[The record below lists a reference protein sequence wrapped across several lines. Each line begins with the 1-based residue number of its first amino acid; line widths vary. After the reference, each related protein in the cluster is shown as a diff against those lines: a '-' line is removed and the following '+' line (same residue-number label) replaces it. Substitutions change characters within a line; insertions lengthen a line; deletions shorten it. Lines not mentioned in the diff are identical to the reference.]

1 MILLLLTSSIYAQ
14 PAKTETDESKL
25 SPNVNG
31 NWMVGYQDAELGFVE
46 GTAIID
52 RNDVTVNLYHPKDG
66 SIHTLESVSV
76 EWLSKTR
83 MRVRL
88 HGESPHGE
96 KVEKPDIA
104 DMVKLEVSPQRDL
117 VEIKSGPYEDMIPIK
132 HALEA
137 WGEYV
142 DVELEYKD
150 DTFTGQWFYVADP
163 QTQRN
168 ANGFGRVGNFK
179 IDEVQGRKY
188 ASQSGVEVWER
199 KKTRIL
205 ASTVIGDQMH
215 YDHDIY
221 DYPYPWAEGEVNP
234 YGQSRSIFV
243 VGENLPKNYADPAEF
258 ESGDPEHI
266 RYRTNIY
273 DNQKSI
279 AYNKPF
285 FDKAWQSLLSK
296 YDESVHDELLSKQAI
311 IVTAYMDE
319 GVIPG
324 PQHFKLNGASANWT
338 LQFGDNLG
346 TLSFVRKVTTD
357 EEYETLTDVLR
368 PSVIYLQVY
377 TKHKMPM
384 DEIPLIL
391 GFKDALLEMDNK
403 TGELK
408 FIPTPQQ
415 APSEVLRESN
425 ENVENK
431 ESTNA
436 SEPSAETAE
445 QQTEEDPDN
454 YTLLVKKVPHPV
466 TMSSR
471 EPAKTGQFYRS
482 EPIVLIGANDPAPKD
497 IRLHIRVNK
506 GDTLNAMIAKEGL
519 LKIDPAVTTVNV
531 NHIPADLG
539 STWLEALIKAA
550 SCHDDVEPVELRQK
564 TAHRVDTIS
573 NLIVTEL
580 SIARNYVTLGDHA
593 AMLLLREEFIK
604 ASQEQLDFLN
614 GIRGQAMLWTWANM
628 IRSQMSDRNSAFHH
642 VTVTAPNGDPLY
654 FSAIWQTEWISEYFG
669 ITPRRARE
677 WANRALAEGMENLK
691 AQISQAMSDAKE
703 IDTCE
708 LEDLLELT
716 GYGFD
721 AMVDRVKQRLVKI
734 ERVGD
739 PARTQWVPDLPA
751 HAAVSSL
758 HQLAD
763 AVQAQEEYAKL
774 DTAFAITCAALV
786 AIPIA
791 SGGSVVG
798 TAIAYGIDLA
808 DLGITLAT
816 QVPEYIEDKERVA
829 FARNAMMVLGSDR
842 LAEAKAREMSAM
854 ELGLSVLGAGV
865 GGVAGRAQFLDSIRN
880 IPIRQLRREGA
891 RLAKQVQ
898 GGGLDALKQLSP
910 EDQAK
915 YMAYI
920 ADIKQISSNART
932 GRLGLTWSQNRAL
945 SRFENL
951 QKQAQELAAATARNT
966 DEVTTGATNS
976 ARVTNAGNTT
986 TDATSTVARD
996 SRHQLDGMRYEDL
1009 PAVTR
1014 ADDVP
1019 PTTVVRQTDEATE
1032 QTGMADALN
1041 RASRDSELPMNP
1053 RQPDMPTN
1061 PARNIQPDAPDM
1073 PRRAADTDV
1082 PDSPRRTAD
1091 ADSLEVP
1098 RRVNEPDTTA
1108 TPSRTAEANTP
1119 ARTANNTTAT
1129 PRQPANTNTPVTP
1142 RRTATNNTPTDVNR
1156 TRRFDDG
1163 FDDNIPPAT
1172 PRRAA
1177 EADMPTQPRRTASD
1191 SVPTDTNKTRRFS
1204 DGFDDNIPP
1213 ATPSTPRR
1221 TTTSSTSS
1229 NPTRNATAQPPVN
1242 TRSANSTLPPT
1253 PHRTADDLL
1262 PPAPR
1267 PTRTAGTTDTPSVT
1281 NRSRTA
1287 ANDAPA
1293 DVNKTRRFEDGFDE
1307 NIPPAPPLTKADLDP
1322 PRARDVDPSVRRPV
1336 TQEQADDIAKRI
1348 NKRLEASK
1356 KSMARLQDQAKTGNL
1371 KVSPKAKRALQDRID
1386 NLSQRKAILDDV
1398 LEGLKNGKHHELS
1411 DADMRW
1417 LTGRDV
1423 DLSPAQ
1429 RAALKNTLMNDFGG
1443 SWKAATDNLMGSPTD
1458 KVLLQKLG
1466 TLRKHEVDK
1475 LLDDIMRRIEAKT
1488 GQKLEAQAFGSTT
1501 LTSDYDLS
1509 IKGPGAERVITEFN
1523 QRYRKLYGGRESG
1536 TVFDTNV
1543 YTDPV
1548 YSFIPPDSALAK
1560 ALGPKGADDV
1570 QQFMYE
1576 HMANAKY
1583 MTPGQWQKHV
1593 NEVLNATPGRHKG
1606 AIKRLLEEVESRE
1619 FASRAAINKRI
1630 NELGLD
1636 PSDANSRLRAQND
1649 LYGQTLTRIDE
1660 LRQYQNGLDL
1670 LADGKPASFKIPRKD
1685 QSSAFA
1691 SNLRRYNELISD
1703 TNPATQAASKADAK
1717 ELLDRMRTSLSGNLR
1732 NNQGAALYY
1741 ASEAYQT
1748 EGTIKHV
1755 VGELQKDKRVIDPDI
1770 LKSPLAEDPPLT
1782 RGQYINSFNEN
1793 RGNLFKELNDK
1804 GVLDDAGRFRRDLT
1818 KVDDRGNIV
1827 PLTEAE
1833 RYKIAKKSAMKT
1845 SKYFVRQLD
1854 AAHRAGVDLKHIL
1867 GEDLT
1872 RVIDET
1878 VALEKVRNDGD
1889 AFALVLKKLKLTP
1902 EQFVNRAMEASDLL
1916 TGATHRFSPVRGVGD
1931 DLTKHFDQLDDELA
1945 EFRRFNRP
1953 ANGSAA
1959 RPRRLSRSELRHR
1972 LDDNP
1977 TMRLNDRFDENIPSA
1992 SRADLPRTT
2001 RFNDDFDANL
2011 PTANRTDI
2019 PKTTRIN
2026 DGFDESLPTA
2036 SRTELPRTTRI
2047 KDGFNDN
2054 LPTASRTDLPRT
2066 KRIKDGFDENLPGT
2080 ARTELPSATKRFDD
2094 ILPTPS
2100 KTLPNG
2106 TRRFDDVLPNPRTP
2120 VARDLPTPAARMPDV
2135 DDGLTPRVA
2144 TPLDPNAPIRI
2155 GNDPSAPVF
2164 GGFDAGQAPLPTPRL
2179 DPQPIPGGFG
2189 FNPAARNNPFDV
2201 PTPAPPKPAD
2211 FGFVPAAPKAKP
2223 IELPKSFSQAAQPTP
2238 LPTRTYS
2245 TGDVVKTADGK
2256 QLTVGKPIGEGA
2268 YSRVFA
2274 IKERPGEVIKFLK
2287 TDAAEKAGRD
2297 AIEMVHDAKRI
2308 SDLLEARGVRQM
2320 KVTEIN
2326 PDPANP
2332 YVIVQKLPDEGK
2344 LVDHKE
2350 LYNAAE
2356 AGKRQAMI
2364 KAGKW
2369 SDQHEEAVLDLY
2381 AEMARKNIIWY
2392 DGHLD
2397 NVYFIPVKMP
2407 DGTTKLK
2414 AGVIDHD
2421 MIGDWDSLSPAMR
2434 EKINDLTLKN
2444 RNENMASLKTH
2455 GLLYDYGS
2463 AQEFM
2468 TKMLEFKR
2476 FINYDYHANEFESLI
2491 MNLDTVRNYFKLEDY
2506 LGPGAKT
2513 QSYRLPERRYRS
2525 AA

>member
-1 MILLLLTSSIYAQ
+1 MKFFSPRHFLMLLFLSSSIFAQ
-14 PAKTETDESKL
+14 PTDTNGDNSKL
-25 SPNVNG
+25 RPNVNG

-46 GTAIID
+46 GSATID
-52 RNDVTVNLYHPKDG
+52 RNNVTVNLYHPEDG
-66 SIHTLESVSV
+66 SIHTLHSVSV
-76 EWLSKTR
+76 QWLSQTR

-88 HGESPHGE
+88 HGESPHGK

-117 VEIKSGPYEDMIPIK
+117 VEIKSGPYEDTIPVK
-132 HALEA
+132 LALEA

-142 DVELEYKD
+142 DVELDYKD
-150 DTFTGQWFYVADP
+150 DVFTGQWFYVADP

-179 IDEVQGRKY
+179 IDEVEGKQY

-205 ASTVIGDQMH
+205 ASCVIGDQMH

-221 DYPYPWAEGEVNP
+221 DYPYPWAEGQESP
-234 YGQSRSIFV
+234 YGHTRSIFV
-243 VGENLPKNYADPAEF
+243 VGENLPKNYADPAAF

-273 DNQKSI
+273 DDQKSI

-324 PQHFKLNGASANWT
+324 PQHFKLNGAPANWT

-346 TLSFVRKVTTD
+346 TLSFVRKVTNAQ
-357 EEYETLTDVLR
+357 EYETLTDVLR
-368 PSVIYLQVY
+368 PSEIYLQVY
-377 TKHKMPM
+377 TKHKMPL
-384 DEIPLIL
+384 DEIPLFL
-391 GFKDALLEMDNK
+391 GLKDALLELDQD

-415 APSEVLRESN
+415 APTDEVIRESGDN
-425 ENVENK
+425 TTANNESTDASETSVENVDE
-431 ESTNA
+431 
-436 SEPSAETAE
+436 
-445 QQTEEDPDN
+445 QTEEEPDN
-454 YTLLVKKVPHPV
+454 YTLVVKKVPHPV

-471 EPAKTGQFYRS
+471 KPPKTGQFYRS
-482 EPIVLIGANDPAPKD
+482 EPIVLIGAYDPAPKD

-506 GDTLNAMIAKEGL
+506 DDTLNAMIAKEGL
-519 LKIDPAVTTVNV
+519 LQIDPAVTTVNV
-531 NHIPADLG
+531 RHIPADLG

-573 NLIVTEL
+573 NLIVSEL

-614 GIRGQAMLWTWANM
+614 GIQGQAMLWTWANM
-628 IRSQMSDRNSAFHH
+628 IRPQMSDRNSAFHH

-654 FSAIWQTEWISEYFG
+654 FSAIWQVDWISEYFG

-677 WANRALAEGMENLK
+677 WSNRALAEGMENLK
-691 AQISQAMSDAKE
+691 AQISQAMSDAKG
-703 IDTCE
+703 IDTCD

-734 ERVGD
+734 EQVGD

-842 LAEAKAREMSAM
+842 LAEAKAREMSAV
-854 ELGLSVLGAGV
+854 ELGLSVLGAGI

-898 GGGLDALKQLSP
+898 SGGLDALKQLGP

-920 ADIKQISSNART
+920 ADIKQISRNART
-932 GRLGLTWSQNRAL
+932 GRLGLTWSQHKAL
-945 SRFENL
+945 RRFENL

-966 DEVTTGATNS
+966 DEVASGATNTTR
-976 ARVTNAGNTT
+976 ATNAAADAGNTT
-986 TDATSTVARD
+986 ADATSTVARD

-1009 PAVTR
+1009 PAVSR

-1019 PTTVVRQTDEATE
+1019 PTTVARRTDEATE
-1032 QTGMADALN
+1032 QPGMADALN
-1041 RASRDSELPMNP
+1041 RAGRDGELPTNP
-1053 RQPDMPTN
+1053 HQPDMPAN
-1061 PARNIQPDAPDM
+1061 PSRNTQPDAPDM
-1073 PRRAADTDV
+1073 PHRPADTVAPDV
-1082 PDSPRRTAD
+1082 PRRTAD
-1091 ADSLEVP
+1091 VDSPEMS
-1098 RRVNEPDTTA
+1098 RRVNEPDTPASPT
-1108 TPSRTAEANTP
+1108 RTAETNTP
-1119 ARTANNTTAT
+1119 TRTANNTTAT
-1129 PRQPANTNTPVTP
+1129 PRQPANTNTPTTP
-1142 RRTATNNTPTDVNR
+1142 RRTATSNTPTDVNK

-1177 EADMPTQPRRTASD
+1177 DTDMPTQPRRTASD
-1191 SVPTDTNKTRRFS
+1191 TVPSDANKTRRFN

-1213 ATPSTPRR
+1213 ATPATPRR
-1221 TTTSSTSS
+1221 TTTSNTPN
-1229 NPTRNATAQPPVN
+1229 NPTRNATAQPPIN
-1242 TRSANSTLPPT
+1242 TRTANSTLPPM
-1253 PHRTADDLL
+1253 PRRTADDLL

-1267 PTRTAGTTDTPSVT
+1267 PTRSARTTDTSPVT

-1287 ANDAPA
+1287 ANDAST
-1293 DVNKTRRFEDGFDE
+1293 DVNKTRRFEDGFDD
-1307 NIPPAPPLTKADLDP
+1307 NIPPAPPLTKADIDP

-1336 TQEQADDIAKRI
+1336 TQEQADDIAMRLNSRLDASK
-1348 NKRLEASK
+1348 NSMTRLE
-1356 KSMARLQDQAKTGNL
+1356 DQIKNGNL
-1371 KVSPKAKRALQDRID
+1371 QVSPKVKRALQDRID

-1398 LEGLKNGKHHELS
+1398 LEGLKNGKHHDLS

-1423 DLSPAQ
+1423 DLSPTQ
-1429 RAALKNTLMNDFGG
+1429 RALLKNTLMTDFGG

-1458 KVLLQKLG
+1458 KILLQKLG

-1488 GQKLEAQAFGSTT
+1488 GQKLEAQAFGSTN

-1523 QRYRKLYGGRESG
+1523 TRYRKLYGGRESG

-1593 NEVLNATPGRHKG
+1593 EQVLEATPGRHKG

-1636 PSDANSRLRAQND
+1636 PSDGNSRLRAQND

-1703 TNPATQAASKADAK
+1703 TNPATKAASKTKAK

-1755 VGELQKDKRVIDPDI
+1755 VGELQKDKRVIDPDL
-1770 LKSPLAEDPPLT
+1770 LKSPLAEEPPLT

-1818 KVDDRGNIV
+1818 KLDDQGNIV

-1833 RYKIAKKSAMKT
+1833 LYKIAKKSAMKT

-1889 AFALVLKKLKLTP
+1889 AFALALKKLKLTP

-1916 TGATHRFSPVRGVGD
+1916 TGATHRFSPVRSVGD
-1931 DLTKHFDQLDDELA
+1931 DLTKHFDQLDDDLA

-1953 ANGSAA
+1953 ADGSEA

-1977 TMRLNDRFDENIPSA
+1977 TMRFNDQFDENIPSA

-2001 RFNDDFDANL
+2001 RISDDFDANL
-2011 PTANRTDI
+2011 PTVNRTDI
-2019 PKTTRIN
+2019 PKTTRIK
-2026 DGFDESLPTA
+2026 DGFD
-2036 SRTELPRTTRI
+2036 
-2047 KDGFNDN
+2047 DN
-2054 LPTASRTDLPRT
+2054 LPTASRTDLPST

-2080 ARTELPSATKRFDD
+2080 SRTELPNSTKRFDD
-2094 ILPTPS
+2094 VLPTPS

-2106 TRRFDDVLPNPRTP
+2106 TKRFDDVLPNPRTP
-2120 VARDLPTPAARMPDV
+2120 DARDLPTPSSRMPEV
-2135 DDGLTPRVA
+2135 DDGLTPRVS
-2144 TPLDPNAPIRI
+2144 TQLDPHAPIRV
-2155 GNDPSAPVF
+2155 GNDPNAPVF
-2164 GGFDAGQAPLPTPRL
+2164 GGFGAGPAPLPAPRL
-2179 DPQPIPGGFG
+2179 NPQPIPGGFG

-2223 IELPKSFSQAAQPTP
+2223 VELPKSFNQAAQPAP
-2238 LPTRTYS
+2238 LPTRTYN

-2256 QLTVGKPIGEGA
+2256 ELTVGKPIGEGA
-2268 YSRVFA
+2268 YSRVYA

-2297 AIEMVHDAKRI
+2297 VIEMVHDAKRI
-2308 SDLLEARGVRQM
+2308 SDLLDARGIRQM

-2332 YVIVQKLPDEGK
+2332 YVIVEKLPDEGK
-2344 LVDHKE
+2344 LVDHKD

-2356 AGKRQAMI
+2356 AGKRQEMI
-2364 KAGKW
+2364 EAGKW

-2407 DGTTKLK
+2407 DGKTKLK

-2455 GLLYDYGS
+2455 DLLYDYGS

-2468 TKMLEFKR
+2468 TKMLELKR
-2476 FINYDYHANEFESLI
+2476 FVNYDYHAHEFESLI
-2491 MNLDTVRNYFKLEDY
+2491 MNLDTVRSYFKLEEY

-2513 QSYRLPERRYRS
+2513 QSYRLPERQYRS